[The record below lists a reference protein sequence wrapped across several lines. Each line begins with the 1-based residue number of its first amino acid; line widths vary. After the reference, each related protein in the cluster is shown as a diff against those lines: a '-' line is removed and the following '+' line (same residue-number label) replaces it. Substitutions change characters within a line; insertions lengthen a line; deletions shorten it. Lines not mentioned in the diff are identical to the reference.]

1 MAGPD
6 AFRALFFEEAE
17 DLLVTLSDEI
27 ARLKSGE
34 RDNEIVHSIFRAV
47 HSIKGGAGAF
57 ALDRLVGFAHRYETV
72 LDAVRS
78 DRLSLTPDL
87 LRVVERSADHLS
99 VLVEAARNETDTDPT
114 VTAAALAVLDAC
126 LDGGEDAPAAP
137 PAVVDP
143 APIFAFAPL
152 TLDLDGFDD
161 APSAQTFILRFR
173 PHPALYDNG
182 NEPALLIA
190 GLADLGTVETEVD
203 LTALPDWASA
213 AITEP
218 ALAWTIRIETTAGR
232 AAVEDA
238 FEFVEGLCDLSVTEA
253 ADHRPLP
260 ALPPADLI
268 PAVEADMPLP
278 AAQPESTCAP
288 PNPQPQQAAPAATAG
303 TDGSA
308 PRPTLRVDLDRI
320 ERLFNAVGELI
331 INQSMIAQRVDD
343 LQLHHDTDMT
353 SHVESY
359 RLLARDIQEAVM
371 AIRAQPVKPLF
382 QRMSRIVR
390 EAADGTGKQAQL
402 VMLGEAT
409 EVDKTVV
416 ERLADP
422 LTHMVRNSVDH
433 GLESPERRLA
443 AGKDP
448 VGTIWLSAAHR
459 SGSVIITIRDDGAG
473 LDREKVLR
481 VAVSKGLVPAGAEL
495 SETEIDNLIFLPG
508 FSTASAA
515 SLLSGRGVGLD
526 VVRTAVQAL
535 GGRVGITSRPG
546 KGTEFTIA
554 LPLTLA
560 VLDGMLISVGG
571 TSMIVPI
578 AAVLETIRPLPGD
591 VQQIGSDERLLSIR
605 GRFVPII
612 DLAETL
618 GFPRAAS
625 GDPAMLLLLVETEA
639 RGTCALLVDR
649 VHEQRQ
655 VVIKGLEGNYG
666 QVAGVSAATVLGDGQ
681 IALILDPDGIVAQS
695 QPGPSQLAPPQPA
708 PSQTG
713 NPQTGGPRAAALT

>member
-1 MAGPD
+1 MTGAD
-6 AFRALFFEEAE
+6 NFRSLFFEEAE
-17 DLLVTLSDEI
+17 DLLSSLSDEV
-27 ARLKSGE
+27 ARLKSGD
-34 RDNEIVHSIFRAV
+34 RDSEIVHSIFRAV

-57 ALDRLVGFAHRYETV
+57 ALDRLVGFAHRFETV

-78 DRLSLTPDL
+78 DQLPLTAEL
-87 LRVVERSADHLS
+87 LRIVERSVDHLS
-99 VLVEAARNETDTDPT
+99 VLVEAARNDRDTDTSLTDAAVAVLNGCLNGIGPEKVPADALQLEAAPVFTFTPLALDLEPIKEEPTRT
-114 VTAAALAVLDAC
+114 VT
-126 LDGGEDAPAAP
+126 
-137 PAVVDP
+137 
-143 APIFAFAPL
+143 I
-152 TLDLDGFDD
+152 
-161 APSAQTFILRFR
+161 RFR
-173 PHPALYDNG
+173 PHAGLYDNG
-182 NEPALLIA
+182 HEPTLLIA
-190 GLADLGTVETEVD
+190 HLAELGPLQTELDLS
-203 LTALPDWASA
+203 ALPDWSSPD
-213 AITEP
+213 ITEP
-218 ALAWTIRIETTAGR
+218 ALAWVIRMATTAKR
-232 AAVEDA
+232 EAIEEI
-238 FEFVEGLCDLSVTEA
+238 FEFVAGLCDLSIEEEH
-253 ADHRPLP
+253 DIP
-260 ALPPADLI
+260 AMPDLPPPSQTSQD
-268 PAVEADMPLP
+268 E
-278 AAQPESTCAP
+278 AP
-288 PNPQPQQAAPAATAG
+288 PATAPFGMTETAPASAALA
-303 TDGSA
+303 TDGLG

-343 LQLHHDTDMT
+343 LQMHHDTDMS

-390 EAADGTGKQAQL
+390 EAAEGTGKQAQL
-402 VMLGEAT
+402 VMLGEST

-481 VAVSKGLVPAGAEL
+481 VAVTRGIVPAGTEL
-495 SETEIDNLIFLPG
+495 SEAEIDNLIFQPG
-508 FSTASAA
+508 FSTASAT

-535 GGRVGITSRPG
+535 GGRVNITSRPG
-546 KGTEFTIA
+546 KGTEFTIT

-591 VQQIGSDERLLSIR
+591 VEQIGPEERLLSIR
-605 GRFVPII
+605 GRYVPII

-618 GFPRAAS
+618 GFPRAEAD
-625 GDPAMLLLLVETEA
+625 DPAMLLLLVETEA

-649 VHEQRQ
+649 VHDQRQ

-666 QVAGVSAATVLGDGQ
+666 QVTGVSAATVLGDGQ
-681 IALILDPDGIVAQS
+681 IALILDPDGIAAQS
-695 QPGPSQLAPPQPA
+695 HPT
-708 PSQTG
+708 PSQTSG
-713 NPQTGGPRAAALT
+713 HRVAALP

>member
-1 MAGPD
+1 MD
-6 AFRALFFEEAE
+6 
-17 DLLVTLSDEI
+17 LSD
-27 ARLKSGE
+27 
-34 RDNEIVHSIFRAV
+34 
-47 HSIKGGAGAF
+47 
-57 ALDRLVGFAHRYETV
+57 
-72 LDAVRS
+72 
-78 DRLSLTPDL
+78 
-87 LRVVERSADHLS
+87 
-99 VLVEAARNETDTDPT
+99 
-114 VTAAALAVLDAC
+114 
-126 LDGGEDAPAAP
+126 
-137 PAVVDP
+137 
-143 APIFAFAPL
+143 
-152 TLDLDGFDD
+152 
-161 APSAQTFILRFR
+161 
-173 PHPALYDNG
+173 
-182 NEPALLIA
+182 
-190 GLADLGTVETEVD
+190 
-203 LTALPDWASA
+203 LPDWTA
-213 AITEP
+213 ATITEP
-218 ALAWTIRIETTAGR
+218 AMVWTIRIETAAGR
-232 AAVEDA
+232 SAIEDA
-238 FEFVEGLCDLSVTEA
+238 FEFVDGLCDLSITDDAEC
-253 ADHRPLP
+253 PLLSEP
-260 ALPPADLI
+260 I
-268 PAVEADMPLP
+268 PAVEADMPAP
-278 AAQPESTCAP
+278 AAKTGPVPPVAP
-288 PNPQPQQAAPAATAG
+288 AAPAATSEGAP
-303 TDGSA
+303 

-390 EAADGTGKQAQL
+390 EAADGTGKQAQP

-433 GLESPERRLA
+433 GLESPDRRIA

-473 LDREKVLR
+473 LNREKVLR
-481 VAVSKGLVPAGAEL
+481 VAVEKGLVPAGAEL
-495 SETEIDNLIFLPG
+495 SESEIDNLIFMPG

-578 AAVLETIRPLPGD
+578 AAVLETIRPLAGD
-591 VQQIGSDERLLSIR
+591 VQQIGPEERLLSIR

-618 GFPRAAS
+618 GFPRAATD
-625 GDPAMLLLLVETEA
+625 DPAMLLLLVETEA

-649 VHEQRQ
+649 VHDQRQ

-695 QPGPSQLAPPQPA
+695 QTGPSQLAPPQA
-708 PSQTG
+708 ALTETG
-713 NPQTGGPRAAALT
+713 NSQAGGPRAAALT

>member
-1 MAGPD
+1 MAGQD
-6 AFRALFFEEAE
+6 SFRDLFFEEAE
-17 DLLVTLSDEI
+17 DLLGTLSDEV

-47 HSIKGGAGAF
+47 HSIKGSAGAF
-57 ALDRLVGFAHRYETV
+57 ALDRLVGFAHRFETV

-78 DRLSLTPDL
+78 DRLPLTAEL
-87 LRVVERSADHLS
+87 LRVVERSVDHLS
-99 VLVEAARNETDTDPT
+99 VLVEASRTDRPVDAALTD
-114 VTAAALAVLDAC
+114 AALAALDAC
-126 LDGGEDAPAAP
+126 MGPGSVTVATPT
-137 PAVVDP
+137 P
-143 APIFAFAPL
+143 APQVEPEPQALFAFAPL
-152 TLDLDGFDD
+152 VLDLDALSE
-161 APSAQTFILRFR
+161 APAVQSYTIRFR
-173 PHPALYDNG
+173 PHPTLYDNG
-182 NEPALLIA
+182 HEPALLIA
-190 GLADLGTVETEVD
+190 SLAELGPIATTADVS
-203 LTALPDWASA
+203 ALPEWSSPD
-213 AITEP
+213 ILEP
-218 ALAWTIRIETTAGR
+218 AFDWTIRLETAAGR
-232 AAVEDA
+232 HAIEEV
-238 FEFVEGLCDLSVTEA
+238 FEFVDGLCELSIQETPEVEPA
-253 ADHRPLP
+253 APVAAAEEGP
-260 ALPPADLI
+260 E
-268 PAVEADMPLP
+268 PAVSLSIPD
-278 AAQPESTCAP
+278 
-288 PNPQPQQAAPAATAG
+288 APAAVQSAPTPDVPAAPSASASAPDAG
-303 TDGSA
+303 A

-343 LQLHHDTDMT
+343 LQLHQDTDMT
-353 SHVESY
+353 AHVESY

-390 EAADGTGKQAQL
+390 EAAEGTGKQAQL
-402 VMLGEAT
+402 VMVGEAT

-459 SGSVIITIRDDGAG
+459 SGSVVITIRDDGAG
-473 LDREKVLR
+473 LNREKVLR
-481 VAVSKGLVPAGAEL
+481 VAVEKGLVPAGAEL
-495 SETEIDNLIFLPG
+495 SESEIDNLIFLPG
-508 FSTASAA
+508 FSTASAT

-546 KGTEFTIA
+546 KGTEFTIG

-612 DLAETL
+612 DLADTL
-618 GFPRAAS
+618 GFPRS
-625 GDPAMLLLLVETEA
+625 DSDDSTMLLLLVETEA

-649 VHEQRQ
+649 VHDQRQ

-695 QPGPSQLAPPQPA
+695 HLASSP
-708 PSQTG
+708 
-713 NPQTGGPRAAALT
+713 TGGPRVAALT

>member
-17 DLLVTLSDEI
+17 DLLATLSDEI
-27 ARLKSGE
+27 ARLKAGE

-72 LDAVRS
+72 LDGLRS

-99 VLVEAARNETDTDPT
+99 VLVEAARSETDTDPT
-114 VTAAALAVLDAC
+114 LTAAALAVLDAC
-126 LDGGEDAPAAP
+126 LDGGL
-137 PAVVDP
+137 P
-143 APIFAFAPL
+143 APSAPSVSFEPAPVFAFAPL
-152 TLDLDGFDD
+152 SLDLDGIDD
-161 APSAQTFILRFR
+161 VPATQTFTIRFR

-182 NEPALLIA
+182 HEPALLIA
-190 GLADLGTVETEVD
+190 GLADLGTVQTEAD
-203 LTALPDWASA
+203 LSGLPDWTATT
-213 AITEP
+213 ITEP
-218 ALAWTIRIETTAGR
+218 AMVWTIRIETAAGR
-232 AAVEDA
+232 SAIENA
-238 FEFVEGLCDLSVTEA
+238 FEFVEGLCDLSITEDA
-253 ADHRPLP
+253 EC
-260 ALPPADLI
+260 PPPSEPI
-268 PAVEADMPLP
+268 PAVEADMP
-278 AAQPESTCAP
+278 
-288 PNPQPQQAAPAATAG
+288 APAATTGPVPPGAPTAPPAASEG
-303 TDGSA
+303 A
-308 PRPTLRVDLDRI
+308 PPRPTLRVDLDRI

-343 LQLHHDTDMT
+343 LQLHHDTDMAA
-353 SHVESY
+353 HVESY

-433 GLESPERRLA
+433 GLESPDRRIA

-473 LDREKVLR
+473 LNREKVLR
-481 VAVSKGLVPAGAEL
+481 VAVEKGLVPAGAEL
-495 SETEIDNLIFLPG
+495 SEAEIDNLIFMPG

-578 AAVLETIRPLPGD
+578 AAVLETIRPLAGD
-591 VQQIGSDERLLSIR
+591 VQQIGPEERLLSIR

-618 GFPRAAS
+618 GFPRAS
-625 GDPAMLLLLVETEA
+625 SDDPAMLLLLVETEA

-649 VHEQRQ
+649 VHDQRQ

-695 QPGPSQLAPPQPA
+695 QCGPSQLAPPQA
-708 PSQTG
+708 ALGETG
-713 NPQTGGPRAAALT
+713 NSQTGGPRAAALT

>member
-99 VLVEAARNETDTDPT
+99 VLVEAARNEGDTDPT

-126 LDGGEDAPAAP
+126 LDAGAAAPIASPAA
-137 PAVVDP
+137 VEP
-143 APIFAFAPL
+143 APLFAFAPL
-152 TLDLDGFDD
+152 VLDLDGIDD
-161 APSAQTFILRFR
+161 APATQAFTIRFR

-182 NEPALLIA
+182 HEPALLIA
-190 GLADLGTVETEVD
+190 ALADLGNVQTEAD
-203 LTALPDWASA
+203 LSALPDWTAA

-218 ALAWTIRIETTAGR
+218 ATVWTIRIDTPAGR
-232 AAVEDA
+232 SAVEDV
-238 FEFVEGLCDLSVTEA
+238 FEFVEGLCDLSITEA
-253 ADHRPLP
+253 EETPLP
-260 ALPPADLI
+260 DLS
-268 PAVEADMPLP
+268 PAVEADMPAPAAAPETAPVAPP
-278 AAQPESTCAP
+278 AAQSLTAP
-288 PNPQPQQAAPAATAG
+288 PATAG
-303 TDGSA
+303 ADGSA

-433 GLESPERRLA
+433 GLESPERRIA

-473 LDREKVLR
+473 LNREKVLR
-481 VAVSKGLVPAGAEL
+481 VAVEKGLVPAGAEL
-495 SETEIDNLIFLPG
+495 SEAEIDNLIFLPG

-578 AAVLETIRPLPGD
+578 AAVLETIRPLAGD
-591 VQQIGSDERLLSIR
+591 VQQIGPEERLLSIR

-618 GFPRAAS
+618 GFPRAS
-625 GDPAMLLLLVETEA
+625 SDDPAMLLLLVETEA

-649 VHEQRQ
+649 VHDQRQ

-695 QPGPSQLAPPQPA
+695 QPGPAQLAPPQA
-708 PSQTG
+708 SPSQTG
-713 NPQTGGPRAAALT
+713 NSQAGGARAAALT

>member
-1 MAGPD
+1 MAGKD
-6 AFRALFFEEAE
+6 AFRDLFFEEAE
-17 DLLVTLSDEI
+17 DLLATLSDEL
-27 ARLKSGE
+27 ARLKAGE

-87 LRVVERSADHLS
+87 FRVVERSADHLS
-99 VLVEAARNETDTDPT
+99 VLVEAARNDGDTDPAA
-114 VTAAALAVLDAC
+114 TAAALSA
-126 LDGGEDAPAAP
+126 LDGCLPDGDAPAATTAFMAEP
-137 PAVVDP
+137 L
-143 APIFAFAPL
+143 APVFAFAPL
-152 TLDLDGFDD
+152 ALEFDAVD
-161 APSAQTFILRFR
+161 APAPQSFGLRFR

-182 NEPALLIA
+182 HEPALLIA
-190 GLADLGTVETEVD
+190 ALADLGRVEAELD
-203 LTALPDWASA
+203 LSALPDWSSP
-213 AITEP
+213 AILEP
-218 ALAWTIRIETTAGR
+218 ALLWVLRIETAAGR
-232 AAVEDA
+232 SAVEEV
-238 FEFVEGLCDLSVTEA
+238 FEFVEGLCDLTVTEISA
-253 ADHRPLP
+253 EPEP
-260 ALPPADLI
+260 ALPPALPKDAA
-268 PAVEADMPLP
+268 PVTEPVTEPVAVVAPV
-278 AAQPESTCAP
+278 AVVVQQSTAP
-288 PNPQPQQAAPAATAG
+288 QATAQQAA
-303 TDGSA
+303 DGPA

-343 LQLHHDTDMT
+343 LQLQHDTDMS

-433 GLESPERRLA
+433 GLESPEKRLA
-443 AGKDP
+443 AGKDSI
-448 VGTIWLSAAHR
+448 GTIWLSAAHR
-459 SGSVIITIRDDGAG
+459 SGSVVITIRDDGAG

-481 VAVSKGLVPAGAEL
+481 VAVAKGLVPADAEL
-495 SETEIDNLIFLPG
+495 SEAEIDNLIFLPG

-535 GGRVGITSRPG
+535 GGRVSIASRPG
-546 KGTEFTIA
+546 KGTEFTIG

-578 AAVLETIRPLPGD
+578 AAVLETIRPQVGD
-591 VQQIGSDERLLSIR
+591 VQQIGPDERLLSIR

-618 GFPRAAS
+618 GFPRAQAD
-625 GDPAMLLLLVETEA
+625 DPATLLLLVETEA

-649 VHEQRQ
+649 VHDQRQ
-655 VVIKGLEGNYG
+655 VVIKGLESNYG

-695 QPGPSQLAPPQPA
+695 F
-708 PSQTG
+708 TG
-713 NPQTGGPRAAALT
+713 GTHTGGPRAVALA

>member
-17 DLLVTLSDEI
+17 DLLATLSDEI

-72 LDAVRS
+72 LDGLRS

-99 VLVEAARNETDTDPT
+99 VLVEAARSETDTDPT

-126 LDGGEDAPAAP
+126 LDGGAPMP
-137 PAVVDP
+137 GVPSVSVEP

-152 TLDLDGFDD
+152 SLDLDGIDD
-161 APSAQTFILRFR
+161 APATQTFTIRFR

-182 NEPALLIA
+182 HEPALLIA
-190 GLADLGTVETEVD
+190 GLADLGTVRTELD
-203 LTALPDWASA
+203 LSALPDWTAA

-218 ALAWTIRIETTAGR
+218 ALVWTIRLDTAAGR
-232 AAVEDA
+232 SAIEDA
-238 FEFVEGLCDLSVTEA
+238 FEFVEGLCELSVTAEA
-253 ADHRPLP
+253 ECPSP
-260 ALPPADLI
+260 SEPI
-268 PAVEADMPLP
+268 PAVEADMP
-278 AAQPESTCAP
+278 
-288 PNPQPQQAAPAATAG
+288 APAATTGPVPPIAPTAPATTSEG
-303 TDGSA
+303 A
-308 PRPTLRVDLDRI
+308 PPRPTLRVDLDRI

-433 GLESPERRLA
+433 GLESPDRRIA

-473 LDREKVLR
+473 LNREKVLR
-481 VAVSKGLVPAGAEL
+481 VAVEKGLVPAGAEL
-495 SETEIDNLIFLPG
+495 SESEIDNLIFMPG

-578 AAVLETIRPLPGD
+578 AAVLETIRPLAGD
-591 VQQIGSDERLLSIR
+591 VQQIGPEERLLSIR

-618 GFPRAAS
+618 GFPRAS
-625 GDPAMLLLLVETEA
+625 SDDPAMLLLLVETEA

-649 VHEQRQ
+649 VHDQRQ

-695 QPGPSQLAPPQPA
+695 QPGPSQLAPPQAA
-708 PSQTG
+708 PTETG
-713 NPQTGGPRAAALT
+713 NSQAGGPRAAALT

>member
-17 DLLVTLSDEI
+17 DLLATLSDEI

-72 LDAVRS
+72 LDGLRS
-78 DRLSLTPDL
+78 DRLSLTSDL

-99 VLVEAARNETDTDPT
+99 VLVEAARSETDTDPT

-126 LDGGEDAPAAP
+126 LDGGAPTP
-137 PAVVDP
+137 GVPSVSVEP

-152 TLDLDGFDD
+152 SLDLDGIDD
-161 APSAQTFILRFR
+161 APATQTFTIRFR

-182 NEPALLIA
+182 HEPALLIA
-190 GLADLGTVETEVD
+190 GLADLGTVRTELD
-203 LTALPDWASA
+203 LSALPDWTAA

-218 ALAWTIRIETTAGR
+218 ALVWTIRLDTAAGR
-232 AAVEDA
+232 SAIEDV
-238 FEFVEGLCDLSVTEA
+238 FEFVEGLCELSVTDEA
-253 ADHRPLP
+253 ECPSP
-260 ALPPADLI
+260 SEPI
-268 PAVEADMPLP
+268 PAVEADMP
-278 AAQPESTCAP
+278 
-288 PNPQPQQAAPAATAG
+288 APAATTGPVPPIAPTAPATTSEG
-303 TDGSA
+303 A
-308 PRPTLRVDLDRI
+308 PPRPTLRVDLDRI

-433 GLESPERRLA
+433 GLESPDRRIA

-473 LDREKVLR
+473 LNREKVLR
-481 VAVSKGLVPAGAEL
+481 VAVEKGLVPAGAEL
-495 SETEIDNLIFLPG
+495 SESEIDNLIFMPG

-578 AAVLETIRPLPGD
+578 AAVLETIRPLAGD
-591 VQQIGSDERLLSIR
+591 VQQIGPEERLLSIR

-618 GFPRAAS
+618 GFPRAATD
-625 GDPAMLLLLVETEA
+625 DPAMLLLLVETEA

-649 VHEQRQ
+649 VHDQRQ

-695 QPGPSQLAPPQPA
+695 QSGPSQLAPPQAA
-708 PSQTG
+708 PTETG
-713 NPQTGGPRAAALT
+713 NSQAGGPRAAALT

>member
-1 MAGPD
+1 MAGQD
-6 AFRALFFEEAE
+6 AFRDLFFEEAE
-17 DLLVTLSDEI
+17 DLLVTLSDEL
-27 ARLKSGE
+27 ARLKAGE

-87 LRVVERSADHLS
+87 FRVVERSADHLS
-99 VLVEAARNETDTDPT
+99 VLVEAARKDGDTDPAA
-114 VTAAALAVLDAC
+114 TAAALAALDAC
-126 LDGGEDAPAAP
+126 LGD
-137 PAVVDP
+137 DP
-143 APIFAFAPL
+143 APTMSSSDAQDTVPVFAFAPL
-152 TLDLDGFDD
+152 VLDLDGID
-161 APSAQTFILRFR
+161 AAPAESFTLHFR

-182 NEPALLIA
+182 HEPALLIA
-190 GLADLGTVETEVD
+190 ALSDLGDVQTELD
-203 LTALPDWASA
+203 LSTLPDWQAA

-218 ALAWTIRIETTAGR
+218 ALAWSIRIDTTAGR
-232 AAVEDA
+232 SAIEDV
-238 FEFVEGLCDLSVTEA
+238 FEFVEGLCNLTITETEQAPSAPPTPCVADTVT
-253 ADHRPLP
+253 LP
-260 ALPPADLI
+260 DTAQTEPVLQPVQPMPAALPP
-268 PAVEADMPLP
+268 
-278 AAQPESTCAP
+278 
-288 PNPQPQQAAPAATAG
+288 PQTTTAAPVPA

-343 LQLHHDTDMT
+343 LQMQTDTDMT

-390 EAADGTGKQAQL
+390 EAADGTGKQAHL

-433 GLESPERRLA
+433 GLETPERRLA

-481 VAVSKGLVPAGAEL
+481 VAIAKGLVPPDAEL
-495 SETEIDNLIFLPG
+495 SEAEIDNLIFLPG
-508 FSTASAA
+508 FSTASSA

-535 GGRVGITSRPG
+535 GGRVSISSRPG
-546 KGTEFTIA
+546 KGTEFTIG

-578 AAVLETIRPLPGD
+578 AAVLETIRPLAGD
-591 VQQIGSDERLLSIR
+591 VQQIGPDERLLSIR

-618 GFPRAAS
+618 GFPRSDAD
-625 GDPAMLLLLVETEA
+625 DPAMLLLLVETEA
-639 RGTCALLVDR
+639 RGTCALLVNR
-649 VHEQRQ
+649 VHDQRQ
-655 VVIKGLEGNYG
+655 VVIKGLESNYG

-681 IALILDPDGIVAQS
+681 IALILDPDGIVAQTHSAHS
-695 QPGPSQLAPPQPA
+695 QA
-708 PSQTG
+708 
-713 NPQTGGPRAAALT
+713 GGPRAAALI

>member
-1 MAGPD
+1 MAGQD
-6 AFRALFFEEAE
+6 SFRDLFFEEAE
-17 DLLVTLSDEI
+17 DLLGALSDDV

-34 RDNEIVHSIFRAV
+34 RDNEIVHAIFRAV
-47 HSIKGGAGAF
+47 HSIKGSAGAF
-57 ALDRLVGFAHRYETV
+57 ALDHLVGFAHRFETL

-78 DRLSLTPDL
+78 DRLPLTADL
-87 LRVVERSADHLS
+87 LRIIERSVDHLS
-99 VLVEAARNETDTDPT
+99 VLVEAARTDRVIDPALS
-114 VTAAALAVLDAC
+114 AAALATLDTG
-126 LDGGEDAPAAP
+126 LGSVPAAP
-137 PAVVDP
+137 PPEPVAEP
-143 APIFAFAPL
+143 EPLFTFAPL
-152 TLDLDGFDD
+152 VLDLDAVDEV
-161 APSAQTFILRFR
+161 PSIRNYTIRFR
-173 PHPALYDNG
+173 PHPTLYDSG
-182 NEPALLIA
+182 HETALLIA
-190 GLADLGTVETEVD
+190 NLAELGTLQSNLDLSTLPEWSSPEV
-203 LTALPDWASA
+203 L
-213 AITEP
+213 EP
-218 ALAWTIRIETTAGR
+218 ALDWVIRLETSAGR
-232 AAVEDA
+232 AAIDEV
-238 FEFVEGLCDLSVTEA
+238 FEFVEGLCDLSIVEDA
-253 ADHRPLP
+253 AQDAQPET
-260 ALPPADLI
+260 
-268 PAVEADMPLP
+268 VEAGPEDDPVSLDLFAPDAQITDLPSSLP
-278 AAQPESTCAP
+278 AAPVPTSSASAP
-288 PNPQPQQAAPAATAG
+288 
-303 TDGSA
+303 DGSA

-343 LQLHHDTDMT
+343 LQLHHDPDMGA
-353 SHVESY
+353 HVESY

-390 EAADGTGKQAQL
+390 EAAEGTGKQAQL

-433 GLESPERRLA
+433 GLESPERRIA

-459 SGSVIITIRDDGAG
+459 SGSVVITIRDDGAG
-473 LDREKVLR
+473 LDREKVLH

-508 FSTASAA
+508 FSTASAT

-546 KGTEFTIA
+546 KGTEFTIG

-591 VQQIGSDERLLSIR
+591 VQQIGPEERLLSIR

-618 GFPRAAS
+618 GFSRATS
-625 GDPAMLLLLVETEA
+625 DDSTMLLLLVETEA

-649 VHEQRQ
+649 VHDQRQ

-681 IALILDPDGIVAQS
+681 IALILDPDGIVAHTHFANS
-695 QPGPSQLAPPQPA
+695 PA
-708 PSQTG
+708 
-713 NPQTGGPRAAALT
+713 GGPRVAALT